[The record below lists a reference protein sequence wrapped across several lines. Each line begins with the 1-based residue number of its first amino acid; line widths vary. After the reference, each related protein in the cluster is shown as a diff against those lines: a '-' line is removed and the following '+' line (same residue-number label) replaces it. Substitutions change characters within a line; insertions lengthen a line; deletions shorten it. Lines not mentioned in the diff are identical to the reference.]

1 MPPTH
6 HNTPE
11 LSRRL
16 LLQRAGLAGL
26 AAAPAG
32 ALLAGCAT
40 PSEGEGDTGRGKKTD
55 KNPLGV
61 PEDKQ
66 LEVVIFNGGFTDKYA
81 TDIHEPLYKAAFP
94 KATIKHSTTE
104 EIAKTLQSRFVSGN
118 PPDVVNNSGANSMD
132 AGKLASEGALFS
144 LAELYDAPSVDDPK
158 VKVRDTLIAGT
169 VEVGEYDDKPLVLN
183 YAYTVFGIWYSKS
196 LFDKHSWAFPQT
208 WADMV
213 ALCKEIKKAGLAPW
227 TYQGKHPR
235 YMNWPLLSMATKLA
249 GPEILV
255 PIDNLEPGAWKHEA
269 IKEAATRLYEL
280 RKQGFIL
287 KGTEG
292 MDHVQAQ
299 TAWTEGKAAFVPCGS
314 WLENEQKDTTP
325 EGFEM
330 TVAPE
335 PLLSADSK
343 LPYEA
348 VRATAGEPFI
358 VPAKAANGYGGLEYL
373 RQMLSK
379 KGASE
384 FSQMVSSLTS
394 VKGAADGLDLPPG
407 LSSAAA
413 VLKAAGENVYNWRYP
428 SWYLPMENPA
438 IDAATGDL
446 LTNRI
451 TADQWIERC
460 EKAADDIRKDESVK
474 KYQR

>member
-1 MPPTH
+1 MPNPLETA
-6 HNTPE
+6 E
-11 LSRRL
+11 LTRRVL
-16 LLQRAGLAGL
+16 LRRAAAAGLVAG
-26 AAAPAG
+26 PAG
-32 ALLAGCAT
+32 GLLAGCAT
-40 PSEGEGDTGRGKKTD
+40 AGGETEDAERGGKSA

-61 PEDKQ
+61 PETAA

-81 TDIHEPLYKAAFP
+81 KDLHEPLYKKAFP
-94 KATIKHSTTE
+94 KAQIKHSTTE
-104 EIAKTLQSRFVSGN
+104 EIAKTLQSRFVSGS
-118 PPDVVNNSGANSMD
+118 PPDVVNNSGANQMD
-132 AGKLASEGALFS
+132 PGKLAAESQLFD
-144 LAELYDAPSVDDPK
+144 LTPLLDAPSVDDPK
-158 VKVRDTLIAGT
+158 VKIRDTLISGT
-169 VEVGEYDDKPLVLN
+169 VELGTYDSKPLVLN

-196 LFDKHSWAFPQT
+196 LFDKNGWEFPKT

-213 ALCKEIKKAGLAPW
+213 TLCKEIKQAGMAPW

-249 GPEILV
+249 GPDILV
-255 PIDNLEPGAWKHEA
+255 KIDNLEPGAWKHEA
-269 IKEAATRLYEL
+269 IKESATRLYEL

-325 EGFEM
+325 DGFEM
-330 TVAPE
+330 SVAPE
-335 PLLSADSK
+335 PQLSEGGA

-358 VPAKAANGYGGLEYL
+358 VPTKAKNPYGGLEYL

-379 KGASE
+379 EGASG
-384 FSQMVSSLTS
+384 FTGMVSSLTA
-394 VKGAADGLDLPPG
+394 VQGAADGLSLPPG
-407 LSSAAA
+407 LASAAA
-413 VLKAAGENVYNWRYP
+413 VLKAAGDNVFNWRYP

-451 TADQWIERC
+451 TPDEWIDKC
-460 EKAADDIRKDESVK
+460 EEAAKKIRDDDSVK
-474 KYQR
+474 KYTR

>member
-1 MPPTH
+1 MPESYD
-6 HNTPE
+6 TPE

-16 LLQRAGLAGL
+16 LLRRAGIAGLAVG
-26 AAAPAG
+26 PAG
-32 ALLAGCAT
+32 SLLAGCAT
-40 PSEGEGDTGRGKKTD
+40 SSGEDGDAERGTKSD

-81 TDIHEPLYKAAFP
+81 KEIHEPLYKEAFP
-94 KATIKHSTTE
+94 KATIKHSTTA

-132 AGKLASEGALFS
+132 TGKLASEGALFS
-144 LAELYDAPSVDDPK
+144 LQELYDAPSVDDPA

-169 VEVGEYDDKPLVLN
+169 IETGSYEDKPLQLN
-183 YAYTVFGIWYSKS
+183 YAYTVYGTWYSKA
-196 LFDKHSWAFPQT
+196 LFAKHSWEFPTT
-208 WADMV
+208 WAEMV
-213 ALCKEIKKAGLAPW
+213 ALCKEIKKAGIAPW

-249 GPEILV
+249 GPDILV
-255 PIDNLEPGAWKHEA
+255 KIDNLEPGAWQNEA
-269 IKEAATRLYEL
+269 IKESATRLYEL

-299 TAWTEGKAAFVPCGS
+299 TAWTQGKAAFVPCGS

-335 PLLSADSK
+335 PQLSAGGA

-348 VRATAGEPFI
+348 IRATSGEPFI
-358 VPAKAANGYGGLEYL
+358 VPAKAKNPYGGLEYL

-384 FSQMVSSLTS
+384 FSTMVSSLTS
-394 VKGAADGLDLPPG
+394 VKGAADGLELPPG

-413 VLKAAGENVYNWRYP
+413 ALKAAGDNVYNWRYP
-428 SWYLPMENPA
+428 AWYLPMENPA

-451 TADQWIERC
+451 TPDEWIKRC
-460 EKAADDIRKDESVK
+460 EKAADDIRKDDSVK
-474 KYQR
+474 KYKR